1 MNINDASINNKT
13 AENLLNS
20 KKAEANEILND
31 KDKFDQ
37 FMERLERKLTAI
49 PKIGT
54 KLSEIPTLV
63 EMLKMWGKKTYNKL
77 PTGTILTILAA
88 LIYFVAPI
96 DLICDAIPLAG
107 YLDDIAVLGVCSKYL
122 VADDI
127 REFKEWRKKTFSE
140 EEEG

>member
-1 MNINDASINNKT
+1 MNINDASINNET

-37 FMERLERKLTAI
+37 FMESLERKLNAI

-63 EMLKMWGKKTYNKL
+63 EMLKMWGKKTYTKL
-77 PTGTILTILAA
+77 PTGTILNV
-88 LIYFVAPI
+88 Y
-96 DLICDAIPLAG
+96 
-107 YLDDIAVLGVCSKYL
+107 
-122 VADDI
+122 
-127 REFKEWRKKTFSE
+127 
-140 EEEG
+140 